1 MPDFVMPGFDRL
13 RRRLL
18 IGLAA
23 VAAAPLVLSAA
34 PAADEAAAAETIRPL
49 VAGVWV
55 SGQIAPDQVESLK
68 AQGIKTIIAV
78 RPDGEA
84 PGQPSSAAIDAAAR
98 SAGLEF
104 AYAPIAG
111 SDVPQAAVDA
121 VGRVLARP
129 NPTVLIYC
137 KSGRRATRAW
147 ALAEASRIGGL
158 EADAIESVAAS
169 AGQTLDDL
177 HAQIA
182 ARVAARQKL
191 P

>member
-1 MPDFVMPGFDRL
+1 MPAFDRA
-13 RRRLL
+13 RRGMLV
-18 IGLAA
+18 GLAV
-23 VAAAPLVLSAA
+23 VAAAPLIVPTAR
-34 PAADEAAAAETIRPL
+34 AADDAAAAETIRPL

-55 SGQIAPDQVESLK
+55 SGQISPDQIESLK
-68 AQGIKTIIAV
+68 AQGIKTIVAV
-78 RPDGEA
+78 RPDGES

-98 SAGLEF
+98 SAGIEF

-129 NPTVLIYC
+129 SHTVLIYC

-177 HAQIA
+177 REQIA
-182 ARVAARQKL
+182 ARVATRQKL

>member
-1 MPDFVMPGFDRL
+1 MPAFDHA
-13 RRRLL
+13 RRGMLL
-18 IGLAA
+18 GLAA
-23 VAAAPLVLSAA
+23 FAAAPLMMPVAQ
-34 PAADEAAAAETIRPL
+34 AADDAAAAGTIRPL

-55 SGQIAPDQVESLK
+55 SGQISPDQVEDLK

-84 PGQPSSAAIDAAAR
+84 PDQPSSAAIDAAAH

-111 SDVPQAAVDA
+111 SDVPPAAVDA
-121 VGRVLARP
+121 VSRVLARP

-177 HAQIA
+177 REQIA